1 MSRIAPRQDGGGGD
15 GTPLVV
21 TNNCADTV
29 YPGIVTQSGDG
40 PSQTGFELQPGDQ
53 NSQTVSI
60 DWQGRVW
67 GRTNCSFNSQGTGP
81 SNGGYKACGTGDCN
95 GIVNC
100 RVTGDTPVT
109 LAEFTFN
116 AGDGQTYYDISL
128 VDGYNLP
135 MAIVMQPT
143 GNASLDDIPPNLTNP
158 SCIGSPGDLASTDFD
173 AYSNGNF
180 LGTNSS
186 FPLPFEGNVTTSDV
200 QDWCPWDLLVNQ
212 PSGPSDN
219 VYTYP
224 DNSVERPEFAPCFS
238 ACARYNQDRDCCT
251 GQYNSPSSC
260 PTSDY
265 SKAAKRVCPDAYSYA
280 FDDQTSTFIIPAG
293 AGFEI
298 VFCPGGRSTAILQTE
313 ADQLDELQNTGHVDT
328 GNQVVPGYQAKGG
341 MRWLDIAAAVT
352 GAGR

>member
-1 MSRIAPRQDGGGGD
+1 
-15 GTPLVV
+15 
-21 TNNCADTV
+21 
-29 YPGIVTQSGDG
+29 
-40 PSQTGFELQPGDQ
+40 
-53 NSQTVSI
+53 
-60 DWQGRVW
+60 
-67 GRTNCSFNSQGTGP
+67 
-81 SNGGYKACGTGDCN
+81 
-95 GIVNC
+95 
-100 RVTGDTPVT
+100 
-109 LAEFTFN
+109 
-116 AGDGQTYYDISL
+116 
-128 VDGYNLP
+128 

-265 SKAAKRVCPDAYSYA
+265 SKAAKRVCPDAYSYGNISRIPSTEVSFTKTRMLTA
-280 FDDQTSTFIIPAG
+280 NTTQLSTTKPPLSSSPLAPVSKSSSAPAAARQTS
-293 AGFEI
+293 
-298 VFCPGGRSTAILQTE
+298 
-313 ADQLDELQNTGHVDT
+313 
-328 GNQVVPGYQAKGG
+328 
-341 MRWLDIAAAVT
+341 
-352 GAGR
+352 